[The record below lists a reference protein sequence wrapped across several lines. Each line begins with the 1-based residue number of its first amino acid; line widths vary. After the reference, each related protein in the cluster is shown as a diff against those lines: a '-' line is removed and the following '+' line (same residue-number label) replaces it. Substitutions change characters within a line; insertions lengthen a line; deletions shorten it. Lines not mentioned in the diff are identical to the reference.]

1 MLKKNPNCVETMK
14 RLRKYVGN
22 TKAWDMSD
30 EERIKFDFYAQQIRT
45 KAEQI
50 YNQFKVGVAKKAQVH
65 TFGQLPIWISGRKLF
80 FCAYFALTRFVAAFI
95 LGHA

>member
-22 TKAWDMSD
+22 TKAWNMPD
-30 EERIKFDFYAQQIRT
+30 EERIKFDFYAQQIRN

-50 YNQFKVGVAKKAQVH
+50 YNQFKVCMKKS
-65 TFGQLPIWISGRKLF
+65 TSR
-80 FCAYFALTRFVAAFI
+80 LTYTKMVSFR
-95 LGHA
+95 